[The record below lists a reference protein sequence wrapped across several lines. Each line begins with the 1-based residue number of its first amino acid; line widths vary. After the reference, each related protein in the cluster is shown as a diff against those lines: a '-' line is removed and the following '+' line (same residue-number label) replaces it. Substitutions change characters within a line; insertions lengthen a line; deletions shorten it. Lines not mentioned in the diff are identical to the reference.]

1 MPNYRLKGRRVVVK
15 AEPPSER
22 IGSIYIPER
31 AQQQPLMGVI
41 VLVGDQVTEVQVGD
55 RVMFGSRAWSR
66 FNAEGYGF
74 PHMLL
79 KEEDLM
85 CVFS

>member
-1 MPNYRLKGRRVVVK
+1 MPSYQLKGRRVVVR
-15 AEPPSER
+15 AEVAADK
-22 IGSIYIPER
+22 IGSIYVPDR
-31 AQQQPLMGVI
+31 AKQQPLVGEV
-41 VLVGDQVTEVQVGD
+41 VLVGDKVTEVSVGD
-55 RVMFGSRAWSR
+55 RVMFPSIAWSR

-79 KEEDLM
+79 KEEDLL

>member
-1 MPNYRLKGRRVVVK
+1 MPSYQLKGRRVVVR
-15 AEPPSER
+15 AEVPGEM
-22 IGSIYIPER
+22 IGSIVIPEKYR
-31 AQQQPLMGVI
+31 AQPLVGEV
-41 VLVGDQVTEVQVGD
+41 VLVGDKVTEVSVGE
-55 RVMFGSRAWSR
+55 RVMFPSRAWSR

-79 KEEDLM
+79 KEEDLL

>member
-1 MPNYRLKGRRVVVK
+1 MPSYRLKGRRVVVR
-15 AEPPSER
+15 AEVAGDM
-22 IGSIYIPER
+22 IGSIVIPER
-31 AQQQPLMGVI
+31 YRHQPLMGQV
-41 VLVGDQVTEVQVGD
+41 VLVGDLVESVHVGD
-55 RVMFGSRAWSR
+55 HVMFGSRSWSR